1 VGFRD
6 RERTGRELELIA
18 GVGEICSG
26 LPDVNVERDGFGHT
40 SFRVAKKTFVMIGEG
55 THGQGSLSIKAD
67 RITQEALVRRGP
79 YVRTPYIGQ
88 HGWVTLWGD
97 AEVDWAEV
105 RDLVEDAYR
114 LAAPKRLRRRDARS
128 G

>member
-1 VGFRD
+1 MGFRD
-6 RERTGRELELIA
+6 RERTARELELIA
-18 GVGEICSG
+18 GVGEICTK
-26 LPDVNVERDGFGHT
+26 LRDVSVERDGFGHT

-55 THGQGSLSIKAD
+55 TKGQGSLSIKAD

-97 AEVDWAEV
+97 AKVDWAEV